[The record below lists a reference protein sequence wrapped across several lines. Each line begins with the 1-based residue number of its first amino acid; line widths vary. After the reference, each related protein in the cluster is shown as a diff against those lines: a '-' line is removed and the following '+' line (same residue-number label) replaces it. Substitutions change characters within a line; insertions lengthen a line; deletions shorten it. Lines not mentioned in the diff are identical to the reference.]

1 MNTNENK
8 NALSDEQLEGV
19 GGGQRMPISA
29 KQVELIN
36 KLPDELFGKGKNG
49 SEMVD
54 SENAQSDPGSAVD
67 GVACV
72 PLSGQSNTPSKIIC

>member
-1 MNTNENK
+1 MNTDENK
-8 NALSDEQLEGV
+8 NVLSDEQLENV
-19 GGGQRMPISA
+19 DGGQVIQISI
-29 KQVELIN
+29 KHGEVIN
-36 KLPDELFGKGKNG
+36 KLPDELFVNRKNG
-49 SEMVD
+49 SKMVD